1 MLKEFLCDVDNFVS
15 KIPEVSII
23 PMFNNNGNAVISGKS
38 NDNQVF
44 FSIRSKENYDK
55 EEFAFRDWLVISSAL
70 SSFSKEEN
78 FDVKLETTKD
88 KESGKDFPSRI
99 IFKTKS
105 LSINHFLQ
113 KYPAIQKSEQV
124 LKQYKERRFIIP
136 EAKNG
141 LELPNIEANN
151 INELLKVSGI
161 LGKKDF
167 SLDLDGKKLFYCL
180 GDTNSKSSDNAK
192 ILISDTVLSLP
203 TDKLYFSI
211 QAFIALIKAFNYNCK
226 IYLTKTRIYIFGE
239 TDINECTFVINGKA
253 NES

>member
-1 MLKEFLCDVDNFVS
+1 MLKEFLCDVDNFIS

-23 PMFNNNGNAVISGKS
+23 PMFNNESNAVISGKS

-55 EEFAFRDWLVISSAL
+55 EEFAFRDWIVISSAL
-70 SSFSKEEN
+70 SSFSKEDN

-88 KESGKDFPSRI
+88 KDSGKEYPSRI
-99 IFKTKS
+99 VFKTKS

-124 LKQYKERRFIIP
+124 LKQYKDRRFIIP

-141 LELPNIEANN
+141 LEISNIDSNN

-167 SLDLDGKKLFYCL
+167 SLDIEGRKLFYCL
-180 GDTNSKSSDNAK
+180 GDTSSKSSDNAK
-192 ILISDTVLSLP
+192 IMINDEVLSLP

-211 QAFIALIKAFNYNCK
+211 QAYTSLIKAFNYNCK
-226 IYLTKTRIYIFGE
+226 IYLTKSRIYIFGE
-239 TDINECTFVINGKA
+239 TEFNKCTFVINGKA